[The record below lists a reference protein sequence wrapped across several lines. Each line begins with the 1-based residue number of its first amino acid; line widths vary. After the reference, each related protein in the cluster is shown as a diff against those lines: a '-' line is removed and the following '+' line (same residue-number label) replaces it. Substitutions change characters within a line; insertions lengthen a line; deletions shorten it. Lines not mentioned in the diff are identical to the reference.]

1 MYEQL
6 EKMNKAVKLA
16 EDILR
21 LSRNTLLVNLRFLDM
36 ALSMLSPHVV
46 WESTLLTDGKELYYN
61 PRHLL
66 ASYKAEKEMPVRN
79 YLHVVMHCVFRHM
92 FTGPS
97 IYRTYWD
104 LACDVAVECVISEL
118 GLSAAASSREKLQ
131 QDYLNELKG
140 KLKTVTAEKVYAHLV
155 QTQPKP
161 TAVADLRKLF
171 CADNHSIWYMTSDE
185 KAASLGLS
193 GNSTK
198 DNNDN
203 SGSGGN
209 GNENTEG
216 GEKQNNDITESRQ
229 ALAEA
234 WKGISERMQTDMETF
249 SKQKGDAAGG
259 MMQNLREVNR
269 EKYDYTAFLK
279 KFAVMG
285 EVMKINDDEFDYIF
299 YTYGLKLYKKV
310 PLVEPLEYKDAK
322 RIREFV
328 IAIDTSGSTSG
339 ELVQKFVQKTYN
351 ILKSTESFFS
361 KINLHIIQC
370 DAKIQEHVKITNQVE
385 FDRYISTMEIYGLG
399 GTDFRPVFTL
409 VDKLIEQREFTNL
422 KGLVYFTDGY
432 GDFPARKPNYETAFV
447 FVDDEYNNPN
457 VPPWAIKL
465 VLQKDEI

>member
-36 ALSMLSPHVV
+36 ALSMLRPHVV

-79 YLHVVMHCVFRHM
+79 YLHVVIHCVFRHM
-92 FTGPS
+92 F
-97 IYRTYWD
+97 
-104 LACDVAVECVISEL
+104 
-118 GLSAAASSREKLQ
+118 
-131 QDYLNELKG
+131 
-140 KLKTVTAEKVYAHLV
+140 
-155 QTQPKP
+155 
-161 TAVADLRKLF
+161 
-171 CADNHSIWYMTSDE
+171 
-185 KAASLGLS
+185 
-193 GNSTK
+193 
-198 DNNDN
+198 
-203 SGSGGN
+203 
-209 GNENTEG
+209 
-216 GEKQNNDITESRQ
+216 
-229 ALAEA
+229 
-234 WKGISERMQTDMETF
+234 
-249 SKQKGDAAGG
+249 
-259 MMQNLREVNR
+259 
-269 EKYDYTAFLK
+269 
-279 KFAVMG
+279 
-285 EVMKINDDEFDYIF
+285 
-299 YTYGLKLYKKV
+299 
-310 PLVEPLEYKDAK
+310 VEPLEYKDVK

-370 DAKIQEHVKITNQVE
+370 DAEIQEHVKITNQVE
-385 FDRYISTMEIYGLG
+385 FDRYISAMEIYGLG

>member
-140 KLKTVTAEKVYAHLV
+140 KLKTVTAEKVYSYLV

-310 PLVEPLEYKDAK
+310 PLVEPLEYKDVK

-361 KINLHIIQC
+361 KINVHIIQC
-370 DAKIQEHVKITNQVE
+370 DAEVQEDRRITCRKDFE
-385 FDRYISTMEIYGLG
+385 TYLKTMKLRGFG
-399 GTDFRPVFTL
+399 GTDFRPVFRY
-409 VDKLIEQREFTNL
+409 VDDLIRAGEFTNL
-422 KGLVYFTDGY
+422 KGMIYFTDGQ
-432 GDFPARKPNYETAFV
+432 GVFPDHPPAYDAAFV
-447 FVDDEYNNPN
+447 FVNDDYVSPD
-457 VPPWAIKL
+457 VPVWAIKL
-465 VLQKDEI
+465 VLQREEL